1 MSYTYSAVRR
11 LDFTA
16 GEFARAQ
23 KNPNV
28 FFQRIAALAR
38 IFVSPT
44 PVPWL
49 RATPTAARPER
60 SIVLLSNKGEEE
72 EEGGEPRG
80 EASTQVPSLPV
91 PRGQSCSRVG
101 NRPFPTNALHHSYGN
116 ENGQHSFLGGN
127 EFCLDEAKNYRL
139 WREWKAKEG

>member
-1 MSYTYSAVRR
+1 MCSFNGSP
-11 LDFTA
+11 LW
-16 GEFARAQ
+16 
-23 KNPNV
+23 P
-28 FFQRIAALAR
+28 
-38 IFVSPT
+38 VSLSVPL
-44 PVPWL
+44 PWL

-72 EEGGEPRG
+72 EEEEEEEGGEPRG

-91 PRGQSCSRVG
+91 PRGQSCGRVG

-127 EFCLDEAKNYRL
+127 EFCLDEGKNYRL
-139 WREWKAKEG
+139 WREWKAKAGLLPDRVKRRVVLKGNLLR